1 MKGGS
6 GGSGDGFPD
15 KGPNRDKMGFCRSV
29 NLTTHCKAIIMNPLI
44 GSRLEHQGQTLI
56 VGHGGRLYAPRT
68 SVDAWGR
75 TRPTQKVTKYR
86 IVACACG
93 HSFIAHDGRM
103 KTCEACQAHAQQ
115 LRRTRRT
122 AEVKSPAASG
132 GALKATQTDSTVNPQ
147 LFRCDDVECSGG

>member
-1 MKGGS
+1 M
-6 GGSGDGFPD
+6 P
-15 KGPNRDKMGFCRSV
+15 
-29 NLTTHCKAIIMNPLI
+29 LLI
-44 GSRLEHQGQTLI
+44 GSRVEHHGQILI

-68 SVDAWGR
+68 STDAWGR

-86 IVACACG
+86 IVTCACG

-122 AEVKSPAASG
+122 AEAQRFPTPCIQCGQRVVAQRSTRRYCSRACQQQAYRERRSLMTEVTQDQHGSG
-132 GALKATQTDSTVNPQ
+132 
-147 LFRCDDVECSGG
+147 